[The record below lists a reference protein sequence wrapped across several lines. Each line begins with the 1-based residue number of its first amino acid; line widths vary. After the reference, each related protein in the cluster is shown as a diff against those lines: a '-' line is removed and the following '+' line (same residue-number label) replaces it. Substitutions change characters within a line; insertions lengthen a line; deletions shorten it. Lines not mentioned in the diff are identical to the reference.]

1 MNKRWLLLMVAA
13 ALLLAWAGWNSVSG
27 SDVMEYHGE
36 KIKLSKHYT
45 DFDEYKN
52 DPNNI
57 DPSENE
63 RVQRLVVRAP
73 IERFFSNR
81 LDLFRA
87 AGEIAFPG
95 YGQGSGGGIEPD
107 GSELLAV
114 VTEIPRAEKDRYIV
128 FRGRH
133 NQYEL
138 IDDFVNRE
146 IVYPLAI
153 REENGS
159 YVYYSRGAVEAFRR
173 KAAGK
178 ESVP

>member
-1 MNKRWLLLMVAA
+1 MNQRWLLLMAAA
-13 ALLLAWAGWNSVSG
+13 ALLLAWAAWDSVSG
-27 SDVMEYHGE
+27 FDVMEYRGE

-45 DFDEYKN
+45 DFDAYKN
-52 DPNNI
+52 APHNI

-63 RVQRLVVRAP
+63 RVQRLVLRAP
-73 IERFFSNR
+73 IARFFSNR
-81 LDLFRA
+81 PDLFRA
-87 AGEIAFPG
+87 TGEIAFPG
-95 YGQGSGGGIEPD
+95 YGQGSGGGIQPD

-114 VTEIPRAEKDRYIV
+114 VTEIPRAEKDRYLV

-138 IDDFVNRE
+138 IDDFVDRE
-146 IVYPLAI
+146 IVYPFGI

-159 YVYYSRGAVEAFRR
+159 YVYYSRGVVEAFRR

-178 ESVP
+178 

>member
-13 ALLLAWAGWNSVSG
+13 ALRLAWAERNSVSG
-27 SDVMEYHGE
+27 SDVMEYRGE

-95 YGQGSGGGIEPD
+95 YGQGSRRRNRTRRQRIAGRGHRNPASRE
-107 GSELLAV
+107 GSLH
-114 VTEIPRAEKDRYIV
+114 R
-128 FRGRH
+128 F
-133 NQYEL
+133 
-138 IDDFVNRE
+138 
-146 IVYPLAI
+146 
-153 REENGS
+153 
-159 YVYYSRGAVEAFRR
+159 
-173 KAAGK
+173 
-178 ESVP
+178 